1 MRLDIRI
8 PLGLLFVVV
17 GALLTAFGA
26 TSDNAL
32 YSRSLNIN
40 VNLWWGAVLLVFGA
54 IMVALGRRGHR
65 RAIQAQAS
73 ASSTTAPAQ
82 KSASERP

>member
-8 PLGLLFVVV
+8 PVGLLFLVV

-54 IMVALGRRGHR
+54 IMVVLGRRGHR
-65 RAIQAQAS
+65 RAIQASAS
-73 ASSTTAPAQ
+73 ATAPPAQ
-82 KSASERP
+82 KSASERQ

>member
-1 MRLDIRI
+1 VRLDIRI
-8 PLGLLFVVV
+8 PLGLLFLVV

-54 IMVALGRRGHR
+54 IMVAFGRRGHR
-65 RAIQAQAS
+65 RAIQVS
-73 ASSTTAPAQ
+73 ASTAAAQ
-82 KSASERP
+82 KSAAERQ

>member
-26 TSDNAL
+26 TSGNAL
-32 YSRSLNIN
+32 YNRSLNIN

-54 IMVALGRRGHR
+54 FMFALGRRGHR
-65 RAIQAQAS
+65 RAIQTS
-73 ASSTTAPAQ
+73 ASSTAAPAQ
-82 KSASERP
+82 KSASERH

>member
-1 MRLDIRI
+1 VRLDIRI
-8 PLGLLFVVV
+8 PVGLLFLVV
-17 GALLTAFGA
+17 GAVLTAFGA

-54 IMVALGRRGHR
+54 IMVVLGRRGHR
-65 RAIQAQAS
+65 RAIQASTSS
-73 ASSTTAPAQ
+73 AVAPAQ
-82 KSASERP
+82 KSASERQ

>member
-1 MRLDIRI
+1 VRLDIRI

-40 VNLWWGAVLLVFGA
+40 VNLWWGAVLVVFGA

-65 RAIQAQAS
+65 RAIQAS
-73 ASSTTAPAQ
+73 ASSTAAPAQ
-82 KSASERP
+82 KSASGQ

>member
-1 MRLDIRI
+1 VRLDIRI
-8 PLGLLFVVV
+8 PLGLLFLVV

-32 YSRSLNIN
+32 YSLSLNIN

-65 RAIQAQAS
+65 RAIQAS
-73 ASSTTAPAQ
+73 ASSTVAPAQ

>member
-26 TSDNAL
+26 TSSPAL
-32 YSRSLNIN
+32 YDRSLNVN
-40 VNLWWGAVLLVFGA
+40 VNLWWGVVLLLFGVV
-54 IMVALGRRGHR
+54 MFALGRRGHR
-65 RAIQAQAS
+65 RAANAA
-73 ASSTTAPAQ
+73 ASSTVGSAQ
-82 KSASERP
+82 KSAIERH

>member
-8 PLGLLFVVV
+8 PLGLLFLVV

-40 VNLWWGAVLLVFGA
+40 VNLWWGAVLVVFGA

-65 RAIQAQAS
+65 RAIQAS
-73 ASSTTAPAQ
+73 ASTAAPAQ
-82 KSASERP
+82 KSASERQ

>member
-8 PLGLLFVVV
+8 PVGLLFLVV

-40 VNLWWGAVLLVFGA
+40 VNLWWGAVLVVFGA

-65 RAIQAQAS
+65 QAIQAS
-73 ASSTTAPAQ
+73 ASTAAPAQ
-82 KSASERP
+82 KSASERQ